1 MHALHTRRD
10 RSHFLR
16 RYRNVSATLLEL
28 PPSPQPEAPPAAGSG
43 GGGLMLLDA
52 GEGTVGAMRRQ
63 FGAETAS
70 VILRLEL
77 VWISHMHADHHLGLL
92 QVRDRG
98 LLMISARVYL

>member
-1 MHALHTRRD
+1 
-10 RSHFLR
+10 
-16 RYRNVSATLLEL
+16 
-28 PPSPQPEAPPAAGSG
+28 
-43 GGGLMLLDA
+43 MLLDA